1 MPAIPLQIKL
11 LASGSSLVSA
21 LHSFSHRDL
30 RGSLIDK
37 MDGGETTMAT
47 LTVRETKTKP
57 RHLYVVATDRRD
69 LFESLPRQFAHD
81 PNAEGILHRREGAR
95 GAPRPATPAE
105 RRRAPRRPIEQT
117 HLLRTPRLG
126 LRSPHAP

>member
-1 MPAIPLQIKL
+1 M
-11 LASGSSLVSA
+11 
-21 LHSFSHRDL
+21 HSFSHRDL

-69 LFESLPRQFAHD
+69 LFESLRRQFADD
-81 PNAEGILHRREGAR
+81 PNVEVILDRREGAR
-95 GAPRPATPAE
+95 VAPRPATPAE
-105 RRRAPRRPIEQT
+105 RRRADRRQMEQS
-117 HLLRTPRLG
+117 HLLRTLGVVLVSRDERGKPKRERRTRRPRG
-126 LRSPHAP
+126 